1 MNIKMPR
8 AVIIYKFHNIINN
21 IIENEFLVKRK
32 FGSLGL
38 LHKSTKP
45 NKDEKKRFKDRTNL
59 IQKYER

>member
-45 NKDEKKRFKDRTNL
+45 NKDFSSMRKKKV
-59 IQKYER
+59 